1 VHDLAAAR
9 SQKGMQR
16 LPDPVCVF
24 GARFLSGKHISPNY
38 FRPPRNFAESKV
50 FARVR
55 DPAAIW
61 RAMCIT

>member
-1 VHDLAAAR
+1 
-9 SQKGMQR
+9 MQR